1 MKIYNNVTEL
11 IGRTPLLRLNGFE
24 KKYGL
29 KAKLFAKLE
38 FFNPAGSA
46 KDRIGKSMIE
56 QAEKDG
62 ILKPGGM
69 IIEPTSGNTG
79 IALAAIAS
87 SKGYKAVIVM
97 PDTMSVER
105 IKLIKAYGAEVVL
118 TDGKFGMKAAIE
130 KAEEISKENPGSF
143 IPSQFR
149 NSANPAAHREN
160 TGPEIWDD
168 TDGEVDVFVSC
179 VGSGGTISG
188 TGEYLKSKKPDIK
201 IVAVEPL
208 GSPVLSEGKSG
219 AHKIQ
224 GIGAG
229 FIPEN
234 LNTSVYDEVIA
245 VSDDDAFNTGREIP
259 RLEGILTGISSGAAV
274 FAAISEAKKPENEGK
289 SIVVLLT
296 DTGERYLSSEMF
308 SDL

>member
-62 ILKPGGM
+62 VLKPGGM

-118 TDGKFGMKAAIE
+118 TDGKYGMKAAIE
-130 KAEEISKENPGSF
+130 KAEEISRENPGSF

-160 TGPEIWDD
+160 TGPEIWSD
-168 TDGEVDVFVSC
+168 TDGEVDVFVCC

-188 TGEYLKSKKPDIK
+188 TGEFLKSKKPDIK

-274 FAAISEAKKPENEGK
+274 FAAVSEAKKPENEGK
-289 SIVVLLT
+289 NIVVLLT

>member
-24 KKYGL
+24 KKYNL

-118 TDGKFGMKAAIE
+118 TDGKYGMKAAIE

-143 IPSQFR
+143 IPSQFS

-188 TGEYLKSKKPDIK
+188 TGEYLKSKKSDIK
-201 IVAVEPL
+201 IVAVEPS
-208 GSPVLSEGKSG
+208 GSPVLSQGKSG

-234 LNTSVYDEVIA
+234 LNTSVYDEVIT

-289 SIVVLLT
+289 NIVVLLT

-308 SDL
+308 SEL